1 MLSLSSS
8 AFLRFSFAFLSF
20 SLSFIETLWRT
31 TLSTD
36 PLSPGTLF
44 LLLSHTSVSGQLVN
58 ESLGLKGVLPGNLIR
73 WSPSAA
79 HDVSETLARDLEIYH
94 GASVCR
100 NVMRKMIHINI
111 YIYTIVAKGICND
124 VFFYQVLLSTFLF
137 FFNFHNVNL
146 PSAHW
151 FYCPINQF
159 LNFCWYE
166 SLHRVRRTK
175 GTTTNVQF

>member
-1 MLSLSSS
+1 MLSLSSP

-20 SLSFIETLWRT
+20 SFSFIETLWRT

-73 WSPSAA
+73 WLPSAA
-79 HDVSETLARDLEIYH
+79 QDVSETLARDLEIYH

-100 NVMRKMIHINI
+100 NVMRKIIPI
-111 YIYTIVAKGICND
+111 YMYTIVAKGICND
-124 VFFYQVLLSTFLF
+124 VFFIRFFYLHFFFLF
-137 FFNFHNVNL
+137 FNF
-146 PSAHW
+146 
-151 FYCPINQF
+151 
-159 LNFCWYE
+159 
-166 SLHRVRRTK
+166 R
-175 GTTTNVQF
+175 

>member
-1 MLSLSSS
+1 MLSLSSPT
-8 AFLRFSFAFLSF
+8 FLRFSFAFLSF

-73 WSPSAA
+73 WLPSAA
-79 HDVSETLARDLEIYH
+79 QDVSETLARDLEIYH

-100 NVMRKMIHINI
+100 NVMRKIIPI
-111 YIYTIVAKGICND
+111 YMYTIVAKGICND
-124 VFFYQVLLSTFLF
+124 VFFIRFFYLHFFFLF
-137 FFNFHNVNL
+137 FNF
-146 PSAHW
+146 
-151 FYCPINQF
+151 
-159 LNFCWYE
+159 
-166 SLHRVRRTK
+166 R
-175 GTTTNVQF
+175 

>member
-1 MLSLSSS
+1 MLSLSSP

-73 WSPSAA
+73 WLPSAA
-79 HDVSETLARDLEIYH
+79 QDVSETLARDLEIYR

-100 NVMRKMIHINI
+100 NVMRKIIPI
-111 YIYTIVAKGICND
+111 YIYIYIYDSKITLNYFQQTIHAILRNVKKIRWKKLSA
-124 VFFYQVLLSTFLF
+124 QVS
-137 FFNFHNVNL
+137 NVMHTI
-146 PSAHW
+146 A
-151 FYCPINQF
+151 Y
-159 LNFCWYE
+159 
-166 SLHRVRRTK
+166 
-175 GTTTNVQF
+175 TNI

>member
-1 MLSLSSS
+1 MLSLSSP

-79 HDVSETLARDLEIYH
+79 QDVSETLARDLEIYH

-100 NVMRKMIHINI
+100 NVMRKIIPI
-111 YIYTIVAKGICND
+111 YMYTIVAKGICND
-124 VFFYQVLLSTFLF
+124 VFFIRFFYLHFFFLF
-137 FFNFHNVNL
+137 FNF
-146 PSAHW
+146 
-151 FYCPINQF
+151 
-159 LNFCWYE
+159 
-166 SLHRVRRTK
+166 R
-175 GTTTNVQF
+175 

>member
-1 MLSLSSS
+1 MLSLSSP

-73 WSPSAA
+73 WLPSAA
-79 HDVSETLARDLEIYH
+79 QDVSETLARDLEIYH

-100 NVMRKMIHINI
+100 NVMRKIIPI
-111 YIYTIVAKGICND
+111 YMYTIVAKGICND
-124 VFFYQVLLSTFLF
+124 VFFIRFFYLHFFFLF
-137 FFNFHNVNL
+137 FNF
-146 PSAHW
+146 
-151 FYCPINQF
+151 
-159 LNFCWYE
+159 
-166 SLHRVRRTK
+166 R
-175 GTTTNVQF
+175 

>member
-1 MLSLSSS
+1 MLSLSSPT
-8 AFLRFSFAFLSF
+8 FLRFSFAFLSF

-79 HDVSETLARDLEIYH
+79 QDVSETLARDLEIYR

-100 NVMRKMIHINI
+100 NVMRKIIPI
-111 YIYTIVAKGICND
+111 YMYTIVAKGICND
-124 VFFYQVLLSTFLF
+124 VFFIRFFYLHFFFLF
-137 FFNFHNVNL
+137 FNF
-146 PSAHW
+146 
-151 FYCPINQF
+151 
-159 LNFCWYE
+159 
-166 SLHRVRRTK
+166 R
-175 GTTTNVQF
+175 

>member
-1 MLSLSSS
+1 MLSLSSP

-79 HDVSETLARDLEIYH
+79 QDVSETLARDLEIYR

-100 NVMRKMIHINI
+100 NVMRKIIPI
-111 YIYTIVAKGICND
+111 YIYIYIYDSKITLNYFQQTIHAILRNVKKIRWKKLSA
-124 VFFYQVLLSTFLF
+124 QVS
-137 FFNFHNVNL
+137 NVM
-146 PSAHW
+146 H
-151 FYCPINQF
+151 
-159 LNFCWYE
+159 
-166 SLHRVRRTK
+166 
-175 GTTTNVQF
+175 TTAYTNI

>member
-1 MLSLSSS
+1 MLSLSSP

-79 HDVSETLARDLEIYH
+79 QDVSETLARDLEIYR

-100 NVMRKMIHINI
+100 NVMRKIIPI
-111 YIYTIVAKGICND
+111 YMYTIVAKGICND
-124 VFFYQVLLSTFLF
+124 VFFIRFFYLHFFFLF
-137 FFNFHNVNL
+137 FNF
-146 PSAHW
+146 
-151 FYCPINQF
+151 
-159 LNFCWYE
+159 
-166 SLHRVRRTK
+166 R
-175 GTTTNVQF
+175 

>member
-1 MLSLSSS
+1 MLSLSSP

-73 WSPSAA
+73 WLPSAA
-79 HDVSETLARDLEIYH
+79 QDVSETLARDLEIYR

-100 NVMRKMIHINI
+100 NVMRKIIPIYIYI

-124 VFFYQVLLSTFLF
+124 VFFIRFFYLHFFFLF
-137 FFNFHNVNL
+137 FNF
-146 PSAHW
+146 
-151 FYCPINQF
+151 
-159 LNFCWYE
+159 
-166 SLHRVRRTK
+166 R
-175 GTTTNVQF
+175 

>member
-1 MLSLSSS
+1 MLSLSSP
-8 AFLRFSFAFLSF
+8 AFLRFSFAFFSF

-73 WSPSAA
+73 WLPSAA
-79 HDVSETLARDLEIYH
+79 QDVSETLARDLEIYH

-100 NVMRKMIHINI
+100 NVMRKIIPI
-111 YIYTIVAKGICND
+111 YMYTIVAKGICND
-124 VFFYQVLLSTFLF
+124 VFFIRFFYLHFFFLF
-137 FFNFHNVNL
+137 FNF
-146 PSAHW
+146 
-151 FYCPINQF
+151 
-159 LNFCWYE
+159 
-166 SLHRVRRTK
+166 R
-175 GTTTNVQF
+175 